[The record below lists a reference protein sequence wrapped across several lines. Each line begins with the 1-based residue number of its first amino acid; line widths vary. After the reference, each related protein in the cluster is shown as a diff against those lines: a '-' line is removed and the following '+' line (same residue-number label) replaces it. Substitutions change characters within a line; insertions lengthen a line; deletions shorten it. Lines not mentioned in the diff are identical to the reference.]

1 MIRLVNLS
9 HTFTGRSGAVTALDE
24 VNLEVNAGEF
34 VAVVGR
40 SGCGKSTLLRLV
52 AGLVTPTTGEV
63 WVGDQRVRRPRPSV
77 SLVFQRPA
85 LLPWRSVLDNVM
97 LPAEIHRWS
106 RKEYRARAHELLEL
120 VGLAG
125 FERRLPHELSGGMQQ
140 RVAVCRSLLTSPEVL
155 LMDEPFSALDALTR
169 EELSAGLQ
177 DLHMRLRTTIM
188 FVTHSI
194 DEAVLLADRVVVLTE
209 RPGRVRTIIDV
220 VVPRPRSLGQ
230 NDHSAQMAQYGARL
244 HDLLRPAGVG
254 WAPEERWRRVSG
266 EEDRTGSERPV
277 DVDRPV
283 QMGRNR

>member
-1 MIRLVNLS
+1 MIRLVDLS
-9 HTFTGRSGAVTALDE
+9 HTFHGRAGAVSALQA
-24 VNLEVNAGEF
+24 VNLEVSTGEF

-52 AGLVTPTTGEV
+52 AGLITPTAGEV
-63 WVGDQRVRRPRPSV
+63 WVGDQRVQRPRPNV

-97 LPAEIHRWS
+97 LPAEIHRWP
-106 RKEYRARAHELLEL
+106 RREYRVRARELLDL

-177 DLHMRLRTTIM
+177 DLHMQLGTTIM

-209 RPGRVRTIIDV
+209 RPGRLRTVIDV
-220 VVPRPRSLGQ
+220 DVPRPRSLGQ
-230 NDHSAQMAQYGARL
+230 GEHAGAMASYAAQL
-244 HDLLRPAGVG
+244 HDLLRPAGPDP
-254 WAPEERWRRVSG
+254 APGGRRWQVTRS
-266 EEDRTGSERPV
+266 DISDDSLRPL
-277 DVDRPV
+277 R
-283 QMGRNR
+283 

>member
-1 MIRLVNLS
+1 MIRLVALS
-9 HTFTGRSGAVTALDE
+9 HTFTGRAGPVPALDA
-24 VNLEVNAGEF
+24 VDLEVDAGEF

-52 AGLVTPTTGEV
+52 AGLITPTTGEV
-63 WVGDQRVRRPRPSV
+63 WVGDERVQRPRPSV

-106 RKEYRARAHELLEL
+106 RKAYRDRARELLQL

-169 EELSAGLQ
+169 EELAAGLQ
-177 DLHMRLRTTIM
+177 DLHMQLRTTIM

-194 DEAVLLADRVVVLTE
+194 DEAVLLADRVLVLGR
-209 RPGRVRTIIDV
+209 RPGRIKRIVQVDL
-220 VVPRPRSLGQ
+220 PRPR
-230 NDHSAQMAQYGARL
+230 ARL
-244 HDLLRPAGVG
+244 RNSPEIARLTADVWDLIHDEAEQ
-254 WAPEERWRRVSG
+254 AITEESR
-266 EEDRTGSERPV
+266 
-277 DVDRPV
+277 
-283 QMGRNR
+283 